1 MTQWLQQS
9 TLEYLQGVL
18 GGGGGQK
25 GEGKGVDEECQYFST
40 TFCLRHP
47 PLTPTPTIKTQF
59 LGSIS

>member
-9 TLEYLQGVL
+9 TLEYLQGVW
-18 GGGGGQK
+18 GGGSQRGG
-25 GEGKGVDEECQYFST
+25 EGVDEECQYFST